1 MITDRSKL
9 QVRFLRPEEYGRWD
23 AMVTAL
29 PTATIFAESRWLTAV
44 AEIMACD
51 VRIAAVFS
59 DDRLLA
65 GAPVRISRR
74 FGMSV
79 AASLPLTP
87 TNSCLITTGPN
98 AYPAKITSRLLTI
111 TDALARFLQS
121 HFDYVILAFDPEL
134 QDIRSFNWLDW
145 RSQVLYTYHVEIA
158 KADLADLP
166 KTLRYDI
173 RYAEKAGMRSEISRD
188 FLRGHEPLAKTF
200 TRKGVPLPI
209 TAEQLVAFGE
219 RLGEDLL
226 LLLAISHDGRL
237 LASDIIL
244 LDRPRKIAYGLLAG
258 CDAAAKCRGAASLL
272 QWQSLTHCRELGIE
286 ILDQVG
292 AENKDIASFKAEFG
306 GRLVPYFRVSKAGM
320 RYKFVN
326 RLAMLGDLVV
336 GRDGVF
342 SRSGKQGIED

>member
-9 QVRFLRPEEYGRWD
+9 QVRFLRFEEYERWD

-74 FGMSV
+74 FGMSM
-79 AASLPLTP
+79 AAGLPLTP
-87 TNSCLITTGPN
+87 TNSCIITTGPN

-121 HFDYVILAFDPEL
+121 HFDYVILTFDPEL

-145 RSQVLYTYHVEIA
+145 RSQALYTYHVDIV
-158 KADLADLP
+158 KADLAALP
-166 KTLRYDI
+166 RTLRYDI
-173 RYAEKAGMRSEISRD
+173 RHAEKTGMTSEVSRD
-188 FLRGHEPLAKTF
+188 FLLGHAPIAKTF
-200 TRKGVPLPI
+200 ARKGVPLPLA
-209 TAEQLVAFGE
+209 AEQLAAFGE

-226 LLLAISHDGRL
+226 LLLARSHDGRL
-237 LASDIIL
+237 IASDIIL
-244 LDRPRKIAYGLLAG
+244 LDRPRKIAYVLLAG
-258 CDAAAKCRGAASLL
+258 CDTAAKCPGAAFLL
-272 QWQSLTHCRELGIE
+272 QWQSFIHCRELGIE
-286 ILDQVG
+286 IIDQVG
-292 AENKDIASFKAEFG
+292 AENKEIATFKAELG
-306 GRLVPYFRVSKAGM
+306 GRLVPYFQVSKAGL
-320 RYKFVN
+320 RYRLVN
-326 RLAMLGDLVV
+326 RLAMIGERALG
-336 GRDGVF
+336 R
-342 SRSGKQGIED
+342 